1 MRINF
6 EFTEDQVK
14 ELKALQHKIGSTSMK
29 EMFNSAMSM
38 LEWSVDET
46 IKGHEIGSVDPDTGA
61 LRIVVMPILQKA
73 AKQEQRAFG
82 STDSE
87 LVLR

>member
-14 ELKALQHKIGSTSMK
+14 ELKALQQKTGSASMK

-38 LEWSVDET
+38 LEWSVDEK
-46 IKGHEIGSVDPDTGA
+46 IKGHEIASLDPDSQNYRV
-61 LRIVVMPILQKA
+61 LVMPILQKA
-73 AKQEQRAFG
+73 ARKQASAP
-82 STDSE
+82 STDAE
-87 LVLR
+87 LVLV